1 MKKIILV
8 VLSLILVLGMFPTV
22 TFAEA
27 TSDDII
33 ILYENDVHCAVE
45 GYSKLAAMK
54 KELSETYTNVG
65 VVSVGDFVQG
75 GTLGAVSKGEY
86 IVNLM
91 NKVGYDAIALGNHE
105 FDYQLPRLNE
115 LNAMS
120 YTKFISCNFQKIG
133 EDKSYFEP
141 YTIVSYG
148 NVKVAYIAITTPE
161 TINSS
166 SPAQFKND
174 KGELIYTF
182 NESKLYD
189 IVQTK
194 INAAETAGADYVIA
208 LSHIGYDE
216 SGNLADITD
225 VIENTDGFDVVLDA
239 HSHSVIEEA
248 VIKDKSGDD
257 VLLSST
263 GTKFEYIGKL
273 TITEDGPHTELVET
287 ATYEKTDAT
296 VDAYLAEINES
307 YAELGNRVI
316 GQSTVTLNTH
326 DGDTRLVRNSETALG
341 NLCSDALRV
350 MTGADVSY
358 VNGGGLR
365 APIEA
370 GEVTFND
377 IFSVFPFNNQIVT
390 AEISGQ
396 ILIDFLEMAV
406 MNYPEEDGSFPHMSG
421 VTFSVNKSI
430 PTSVKVDANGFF
442 EKVDGAYRVYNVKV
456 LDKTSGEYKAL
467 DPNGKYVIAGF
478 NYFLLDFGG
487 GMTMFEDAK
496 ILDAEGTLDVELLEN
511 YIVEHLG
518 GVIGEEYAEVKNNI
532 TFTEGIIE
540 DPADNNNQENND
552 QESQEN
558 NNQGENDQKQPK
570 DTIYIVWIIVAVVGV
585 SILIVT
591 VIVIKKRR

>member
-1 MKKIILV
+1 MKKLCKRIITF
-8 VLSLILVLGMFPTV
+8 SLVLCMALSVFTGVVYAADTDTV
-22 TFAEA
+22 V
-27 TSDDII
+27 

-54 KELSETYTNVG
+54 NELSETYTNVG

-120 YTKFISCNFQKIG
+120 NTKFISCNFQKIG

-148 NVKVAYIAITTPE
+148 SVDVAYIAITTPE

-189 IVQTK
+189 IVQTN

-239 HSHSVIEEA
+239 HSHSVIEEK

-257 VLLSST
+257 VLLTST

-273 TITEDGPHTELVET
+273 TIKNGAFDTELVEVESYT
-287 ATYEKTDAT
+287 KTDPV
-296 VDAYLAEINES
+296 VDAYITEINEN
-307 YAELGNRVI
+307 YAQLGNRKI
-316 GQSTVTLNTH
+316 GESKVEFITH
-326 DGDTRLVRNSETALG
+326 DKDGNRLVRNAETNLG
-341 NLCSDALRV
+341 DFCSDALRV
-350 MTGADVSY
+350 MTGADMSF

-365 APIEA
+365 APMESGDI
-370 GEVTFND
+370 TFND

-467 DPNGKYVIAGF
+467 DPNGKYVLAGF

-487 GMTMFEDAK
+487 GMTMFKDAK

-518 GVIGEEYAEVKNNI
+518 GVIGEEYAEVKPNI
-532 TFTEGIIE
+532 SFTDGVITET
-540 DPADNNNQENND
+540 PDNNENNE
-552 QESQEN
+552 QEDKEPSSPQTGDN
-558 NNQGENDQKQPK
+558 S
-570 DTIYIVWIIVAVVGV
+570 YIVVWVLLLIISATCIVVLE
-585 SILIVT
+585 IYRRKKT
-591 VIVIKKRR
+591 VN

>member
-1 MKKIILV
+1 MKNLCKKIITFT
-8 VLSLILVLGMFPTV
+8 LVLCMTLSVFTGVVYAKDNDTIV
-22 TFAEA
+22 
-27 TSDDII
+27 

-54 KELSETYTNVG
+54 NELMESYANVG

-120 YTKFISCNFQKIG
+120 NTKFISCNFQKIG

-148 NVKVAYIAITTPE
+148 NVDVAYIAITTPE

-189 IVQTK
+189 IVQTN

-239 HSHSVIEEA
+239 HSHSVIEEK

-257 VLLSST
+257 VLLTST

-273 TITEDGPHTELVET
+273 TIKNGAFDTELVEVESYT
-287 ATYEKTDAT
+287 KTDPV
-296 VDAYLAEINES
+296 VDAYITEINEN
-307 YAELGNRVI
+307 YAQLGNRKI
-316 GQSTVTLNTH
+316 GESKVEFITH
-326 DGDTRLVRNSETALG
+326 DKDGNRLVRNAETNLG
-341 NLCSDALRV
+341 NFCSDALRV
-350 MTGADVSY
+350 MTGADMSF

-365 APIEA
+365 APMEA
-370 GEVTFND
+370 GDITFND

-430 PTSVKVDANGFF
+430 PTSVKVDENGFF

-467 DPNGKYVIAGF
+467 EPNGKYVLAGF

-487 GMTMFEDAK
+487 GMTMFKDAK

-518 GVIGEEYAEVKNNI
+518 GVIGEEYAEVKPNI
-532 TFTEGIIE
+532 SFTDGVITET
-540 DPADNNNQENND
+540 PDNNENNE
-552 QESQEN
+552 QEDKEPSSPQTGDN
-558 NNQGENDQKQPK
+558 S
-570 DTIYIVWIIVAVVGV
+570 YIVVWALLLIISATGIVVLETL
-585 SILIVT
+585 SR
-591 VIVIKKRR
+591 KKTAE

>member
-1 MKKIILV
+1 MKKLCKRIITF
-8 VLSLILVLGMFPTV
+8 SLVLCMALSVFTGVVYAADTDTV
-22 TFAEA
+22 V
-27 TSDDII
+27 

-120 YTKFISCNFQKIG
+120 NTKFISCNFQKIG

-148 NVKVAYIAITTPE
+148 NVDVAYIAITTPE

-189 IVQTK
+189 IVQTN

-239 HSHSVIEEA
+239 HSHSVIEEK

-257 VLLSST
+257 VLLTST

-273 TITEDGPHTELVET
+273 TIKNGAFDTELVEVESYT
-287 ATYEKTDAT
+287 KTDPV
-296 VDAYLAEINES
+296 VDAYITEINEN
-307 YAELGNRVI
+307 YAQLGNRKI
-316 GQSTVTLNTH
+316 GESKVEFITH
-326 DGDTRLVRNSETALG
+326 DKDGNRLVRNAETNLG
-341 NLCSDALRV
+341 NFCSDALRV
-350 MTGADVSY
+350 MTGADMSF

-365 APIEA
+365 APMESGDI
-370 GEVTFND
+370 TFND

-467 DPNGKYVIAGF
+467 DPNGKYILAGF
-478 NYFLLDFGG
+478 NYFILDFGG
-487 GMTMFEDAK
+487 GMTMFKDAK

-518 GVIGEEYAEVKNNI
+518 GVIGEEYAEVKPNI
-532 TFTEGIIE
+532 SFTDGVITET
-540 DPADNNNQENND
+540 PDNNENNE
-552 QESQEN
+552 QEDKEPSSPQTGDN
-558 NNQGENDQKQPK
+558 S
-570 DTIYIVWIIVAVVGV
+570 YIVVWVLLMIISATCIVVLE
-585 SILIVT
+585 IYRRKKT
-591 VIVIKKRR
+591 VN

>member
-1 MKKIILV
+1 MKKLCKRIITF
-8 VLSLILVLGMFPTV
+8 SLVLCMALSVFTGVVYAADTETV
-22 TFAEA
+22 V
-27 TSDDII
+27 

-120 YTKFISCNFQKIG
+120 NTKFISCNFQKIG

-148 NVKVAYIAITTPE
+148 SVDIAYIAITTPE

-189 IVQTK
+189 IVQTN

-239 HSHSVIEEA
+239 HSHSVIEEK

-257 VLLSST
+257 VLLTST

-273 TITEDGPHTELVET
+273 TIKNGVFDTELVEVESYT
-287 ATYEKTDAT
+287 KTDPV
-296 VDAYLAEINES
+296 VDAYITEINEN
-307 YAELGNRVI
+307 YAQLGNRKI
-316 GQSTVTLNTH
+316 GESKVEFITH
-326 DGDTRLVRNSETALG
+326 DKDGNRLVRNAETNLG
-341 NLCSDALRV
+341 NFCSDALRV
-350 MTGADVSY
+350 MTGADMSF

-365 APIEA
+365 APMEA
-370 GEVTFND
+370 GDITFND

-467 DPNGKYVIAGF
+467 DPNGKYILAGF

-487 GMTMFEDAK
+487 GMTMFKDAK

-518 GVIGEEYAEVKNNI
+518 GVIGEEYAEVKPNI
-532 TFTEGIIE
+532 SFTDGVITET
-540 DPADNNNQENND
+540 PDNNENNE
-552 QESQEN
+552 QEDKEPSSPQTGDN
-558 NNQGENDQKQPK
+558 S
-570 DTIYIVWIIVAVVGV
+570 YIVVWVLLAVLSLSALV
-585 SILIVT
+585 ILGIYHRKAT
-591 VIVIKKRR
+591 Q

>member
-1 MKKIILV
+1 MKKLCKRIITF
-8 VLSLILVLGMFPTV
+8 SLVLCMALSVFTGVVYAADTDTV
-22 TFAEA
+22 V
-27 TSDDII
+27 

-54 KELSETYTNVG
+54 NELLETHTNVG

-120 YTKFISCNFQKIG
+120 NTKFISCNFQKIG

-148 NVKVAYIAITTPE
+148 NVDVAYIAITTPE

-189 IVQTK
+189 IVQTN

-239 HSHSVIEEA
+239 HSHSVIEEK

-257 VLLSST
+257 VLLTST

-273 TITEDGPHTELVET
+273 TIKNGAFDTELVEVESYT
-287 ATYEKTDAT
+287 KTDPV
-296 VDAYLAEINES
+296 VDAYITEINEN
-307 YAELGNRVI
+307 YAQLGNRKI
-316 GQSTVTLNTH
+316 GESKVEFITH
-326 DGDTRLVRNSETALG
+326 DKDGNRLVRNAETNLG
-341 NLCSDALRV
+341 DFCSDALRA
-350 MTGADVSY
+350 MTGADMSF

-365 APIEA
+365 APMEA
-370 GEVTFND
+370 GDITFND

-487 GMTMFEDAK
+487 GMTMFKDAK

-518 GVIGEEYAEVKNNI
+518 GVIGEEYAEVKPNI
-532 TFTEGIIE
+532 SFTDGVITET
-540 DPADNNNQENND
+540 PDNNENNE
-552 QESQEN
+552 QEDKEPSSPQTGDN
-558 NNQGENDQKQPK
+558 S
-570 DTIYIVWIIVAVVGV
+570 YIVVWVLLLSISATCIVVLE
-585 SILIVT
+585 IYRR
-591 VIVIKKRR
+591 KKTAE

>member
-120 YTKFISCNFQKIG
+120 NTKFISCNFQKIG

-148 NVKVAYIAITTPE
+148 NVDVAYIAITTPE

-189 IVQTK
+189 IVQTN

-239 HSHSVIEEA
+239 HSHSVIEEK

-257 VLLSST
+257 VLLTST

-273 TITEDGPHTELVET
+273 TIKNGAFDTELVEVESYT
-287 ATYEKTDAT
+287 KTDPV
-296 VDAYLAEINES
+296 VDAYITEINEN
-307 YAELGNRVI
+307 YAQLGNRKI
-316 GQSTVTLNTH
+316 GESKVEFITH
-326 DGDTRLVRNSETALG
+326 DKDGNRLVRNSETNLG
-341 NLCSDALRV
+341 DFCSDALRV
-350 MTGADVSY
+350 MTGADMSF

-365 APIEA
+365 APMEA

-377 IFSVFPFNNQIVT
+377 IFSVFPFNNQVVT

-396 ILIDFLEMAV
+396 ILIDYLEMAV

-487 GMTMFEDAK
+487 GMTMFKDAK

-518 GVIGEEYAEVKNNI
+518 GVIGEEYAEVKPNI
-532 TFTEGIIE
+532 SFTDAVITET
-540 DPADNNNQENND
+540 PDNNENNE
-552 QESQEN
+552 QEDKEPSSPPTGDN
-558 NNQGENDQKQPK
+558 S
-570 DTIYIVWIIVAVVGV
+570 YIVVWVLLAVLSLSALV
-585 SILIVT
+585 ILGIY
-591 VIVIKKRR
+591 RRKATQ

>member
-1 MKKIILV
+1 MKKLCKRIITF
-8 VLSLILVLGMFPTV
+8 SLVLCMALSVFTGVVYAKDTDTIV
-22 TFAEA
+22 
-27 TSDDII
+27 

-54 KELSETYTNVG
+54 NELLETHTNVG

-120 YTKFISCNFQKIG
+120 NTKFISCNFQKIG

-148 NVKVAYIAITTPE
+148 NVDVAYIAITTPE

-189 IVQTK
+189 IVQTN

-239 HSHSVIEEA
+239 HSHSVIEEK

-257 VLLSST
+257 VLLTST

-273 TITEDGPHTELVET
+273 TIKNGAFDTELVEVESYT
-287 ATYEKTDAT
+287 KTDPV
-296 VDAYLAEINES
+296 VDAYITEINEN
-307 YAELGNRVI
+307 YAQLGNRKI
-316 GQSTVTLNTH
+316 GESKVEFITH
-326 DGDTRLVRNSETALG
+326 DKDGNRLVRNAETNLG
-341 NLCSDALRV
+341 NFCSDALRV
-350 MTGADVSY
+350 MTGADMSF

-365 APIEA
+365 APMEA

-430 PTSVKVDANGFF
+430 STSVKVDANGFF

-467 DPNGKYVIAGF
+467 DPNGKYILAGF
-478 NYFLLDFGG
+478 NYFILDFGG
-487 GMTMFEDAK
+487 GMSMFKDAK

-518 GVIGEEYAEVKNNI
+518 GVIGEEYAEVKPNI
-532 TFTEGIIE
+532 SFTDGVITET
-540 DPADNNNQENND
+540 PDNNENNE
-552 QESQEN
+552 QEDKEPSSPQTGDN
-558 NNQGENDQKQPK
+558 S
-570 DTIYIVWIIVAVVGV
+570 YIVVWVLLLIISATCIIVLE
-585 SILIVT
+585 IYRRKKT
-591 VIVIKKRR
+591 VN

>member
-1 MKKIILV
+1 MKKLCKRIITF
-8 VLSLILVLGMFPTV
+8 SLVLCMALSVFTGVVYAADTDTV
-22 TFAEA
+22 V
-27 TSDDII
+27 

-54 KELSETYTNVG
+54 KELSETYANVG

-120 YTKFISCNFQKIG
+120 NTKFISCNFQKIG

-148 NVKVAYIAITTPE
+148 NVDVAYIAITTPE

-189 IVQTK
+189 IVQTN
-194 INAAETAGADYVIA
+194 INAAKTAGADYVIA

-239 HSHSVIEEA
+239 HSHSVIEEK

-257 VLLSST
+257 VLLTST

-273 TITEDGPHTELVET
+273 TIKNGAFDTELVEVESYT
-287 ATYEKTDAT
+287 KTDPV
-296 VDAYLAEINES
+296 VDAYITEINEN
-307 YAELGNRVI
+307 YAQLGNRKI
-316 GQSTVTLNTH
+316 GESKVEFITH
-326 DGDTRLVRNSETALG
+326 DKDGNRLVRNAETNLG
-341 NLCSDALRV
+341 NFCSDALRV
-350 MTGADVSY
+350 MTGADMSF

-365 APIEA
+365 APMEA
-370 GEVTFND
+370 GDITFND

-467 DPNGKYVIAGF
+467 DPNSKYVIAGF

-487 GMTMFEDAK
+487 GMTMFKDAK

-518 GVIGEEYAEVKNNI
+518 GVIGEEYAEVKPNI
-532 TFTEGIIE
+532 SFTDGVITET
-540 DPADNNNQENND
+540 PDNNENNE
-552 QESQEN
+552 QEDKEPSSPQTGDN
-558 NNQGENDQKQPK
+558 S
-570 DTIYIVWIIVAVVGV
+570 YIVVWILLAVLSLSALV
-585 SILIVT
+585 ILGIY
-591 VIVIKKRR
+591 RRKEIQ

>member
-1 MKKIILV
+1 MKKLCKRIITF
-8 VLSLILVLGMFPTV
+8 SLVLCMALSVFTGVVYAVDTDTV
-22 TFAEA
+22 V
-27 TSDDII
+27 

-54 KELSETYTNVG
+54 NELSETYTNVG
-65 VVSVGDFVQG
+65 VVSAGDFVQG

-120 YTKFISCNFQKIG
+120 NTKFISCNFQKIG
-133 EDKSYFEP
+133 EDKTYFEP

-148 NVKVAYIAITTPE
+148 NVDVAYIAITTPE

-189 IVQTK
+189 IVQTN

-239 HSHSVIEEA
+239 HSHSVIEEK

-257 VLLSST
+257 VLLTST

-273 TITEDGPHTELVET
+273 TIKNGAFDTELVEVESYT
-287 ATYEKTDAT
+287 KTDPV
-296 VDAYLAEINES
+296 VDAYITEINEN
-307 YAELGNRVI
+307 YAQLGNRKI
-316 GQSTVTLNTH
+316 GESKVEFITH
-326 DGDTRLVRNSETALG
+326 DKDGNRLVRNAETNLG
-341 NLCSDALRV
+341 NFCSDALRV
-350 MTGADVSY
+350 MTGADMSF

-365 APIEA
+365 APMESGDI
-370 GEVTFND
+370 TFND

-406 MNYPEEDGSFPHMSG
+406 MYYPEEDGSFPHMSG

-430 PTSVKVDANGFF
+430 PTSVKVDENGFF

-487 GMTMFEDAK
+487 GMTMFKDAK

-518 GVIGEEYAEVKNNI
+518 GVIGEEYAEVKPNI
-532 TFTEGIIE
+532 SFTDGVIE
-540 DPADNNNQENND
+540 ETPDNNENNE
-552 QESQEN
+552 QEDKEPSSPQTGDN
-558 NNQGENDQKQPK
+558 S
-570 DTIYIVWIIVAVVGV
+570 YIVVWILLAVLSLSALV
-585 SILIVT
+585 ILGIY
-591 VIVIKKRR
+591 RRKEI

>member
-1 MKKIILV
+1 MKKLCKRIITF
-8 VLSLILVLGMFPTV
+8 SLVLCMALSVFTGVVYAADTDTV
-22 TFAEA
+22 V
-27 TSDDII
+27 

-120 YTKFISCNFQKIG
+120 NTKFISCNFQKIG

-148 NVKVAYIAITTPE
+148 NVDVAYIAITTPE

-189 IVQTK
+189 IVQTN

-239 HSHSVIEEA
+239 HSHSVIEEK

-257 VLLSST
+257 VLLTST

-273 TITEDGPHTELVET
+273 TIKNGAFDTELVEVESYT
-287 ATYEKTDAT
+287 KTDPV
-296 VDAYLAEINES
+296 VDAYITEINEN
-307 YAELGNRVI
+307 YAQLGNRKI
-316 GQSTVTLNTH
+316 GESKVEFITH
-326 DGDTRLVRNSETALG
+326 DKDGNRLVRNAETNLG
-341 NLCSDALRV
+341 NFCSDALRV
-350 MTGADVSY
+350 MTGADMSF

-365 APIEA
+365 APMEA

-430 PTSVKVDANGFF
+430 PTSVKVDENGFF

-467 DPNGKYVIAGF
+467 DPNGKYILAGF
-478 NYFLLDFGG
+478 NYFILDFGG
-487 GMTMFEDAK
+487 GMTMFKDAK

-518 GVIGEEYAEVKNNI
+518 GVIGEEYAEVKPNI
-532 TFTEGIIE
+532 SFTDGVITET
-540 DPADNNNQENND
+540 PDNNENNE
-552 QESQEN
+552 QEDKEPSSPQTGDN
-558 NNQGENDQKQPK
+558 S
-570 DTIYIVWIIVAVVGV
+570 YIVVWILLAVLSLSALV
-585 SILIVT
+585 ILGIY
-591 VIVIKKRR
+591 RRKEIQ

>member
-1 MKKIILV
+1 MKKLCKRIITF
-8 VLSLILVLGMFPTV
+8 SLVLCMALSVFTGVVYAADTDTV
-22 TFAEA
+22 V
-27 TSDDII
+27 

-54 KELSETYTNVG
+54 NELSETYTNVG

-120 YTKFISCNFQKIG
+120 NTKFISCNFQKIG

-148 NVKVAYIAITTPE
+148 SVDVAYIAITTPE

-189 IVQTK
+189 IVQTN

-239 HSHSVIEEA
+239 HSHSVIEEK

-257 VLLSST
+257 VLLTST

-273 TITEDGPHTELVET
+273 TIKNGAFDTELVEVESYT
-287 ATYEKTDAT
+287 KTDPV
-296 VDAYLAEINES
+296 VDAYITEINEN
-307 YAELGNRVI
+307 YAQLGNRKI
-316 GQSTVTLNTH
+316 GESKVEFITH
-326 DGDTRLVRNSETALG
+326 DKDGNRLVRNAETNLG
-341 NLCSDALRV
+341 NFCSDALRV
-350 MTGADVSY
+350 MTGADMSF

-365 APIEA
+365 APMESGDI
-370 GEVTFND
+370 TFND

-467 DPNGKYVIAGF
+467 DPNGKYVLTGF

-487 GMTMFEDAK
+487 GMTMFKDAK

-518 GVIGEEYAEVKNNI
+518 GVIGEEYAEVKPNI
-532 TFTEGIIE
+532 SFTDGVITET
-540 DPADNNNQENND
+540 PDNNENNE
-552 QESQEN
+552 QEDKEPSSPQTGDN
-558 NNQGENDQKQPK
+558 S
-570 DTIYIVWIIVAVVGV
+570 YIVVWILLAVLSLSALVILGV
-585 SILIVT
+585 Y
-591 VIVIKKRR
+591 RRKEIQ

>member
-1 MKKIILV
+1 MNKISRKILSFGITLCIL
-8 VLSLILVLGMFPTV
+8 LSVFSGV
-22 TFAEA
+22 AFAKD
-27 TSDDII
+27 SDTIV

-65 VVSVGDFVQG
+65 VVSAGDFVQG

-120 YTKFISCNFQKIG
+120 NTKFISCNFQKIG

-148 NVKVAYIAITTPE
+148 NVDVAYIAITTPE

-189 IVQTK
+189 IVQTN

-239 HSHSVIEEA
+239 HSHSVIEEK

-257 VLLSST
+257 VLLTST

-273 TITEDGPHTELVET
+273 TIKNGAFDTELVEVESYT
-287 ATYEKTDAT
+287 KTDPV
-296 VDAYLAEINES
+296 VDAYITEINEN
-307 YAELGNRVI
+307 YAQLGNRKI
-316 GQSTVTLNTH
+316 GESKVEFITH
-326 DGDTRLVRNSETALG
+326 DKDGNRLVRNAETNLG
-341 NLCSDALRV
+341 NFCSDALRV
-350 MTGADVSY
+350 MTGADMSF

-365 APIEA
+365 APMEA

-406 MNYPEEDGSFPHMSG
+406 MYYPEEDGSFPHMSG

-487 GMTMFEDAK
+487 GMTMFKDAK

-518 GVIGEEYAEVKNNI
+518 GVIGEEYAEVKPNI
-532 TFTEGIIE
+532 SFTDGVIE
-540 DPADNNNQENND
+540 ETPDNNENNE
-552 QESQEN
+552 QEDKEPSSPQTGDN
-558 NNQGENDQKQPK
+558 S
-570 DTIYIVWIIVAVVGV
+570 YIVVWVLLLIISATCIVVLEIYRRKKAV
-585 SILIVT
+585 
-591 VIVIKKRR
+591 K

>member
-1 MKKIILV
+1 MKKLCKRIITF
-8 VLSLILVLGMFPTV
+8 SLVLCMALSVFTGVVYAADTDTV
-22 TFAEA
+22 V
-27 TSDDII
+27 

-54 KELSETYTNVG
+54 NELSETYTNVG

-120 YTKFISCNFQKIG
+120 NTKFISCNFQKIG
-133 EDKSYFEP
+133 EDKTYFEP

-148 NVKVAYIAITTPE
+148 NVDVAYIAITTPE

-189 IVQTK
+189 IVQTN

-239 HSHSVIEEA
+239 HSHSVIEEK

-257 VLLSST
+257 VLLTST

-273 TITEDGPHTELVET
+273 TIKNGAFDTELVEVESYT
-287 ATYEKTDAT
+287 KTDPV
-296 VDAYLAEINES
+296 VDAYITEINEN
-307 YAELGNRVI
+307 YAQLGNRKI
-316 GQSTVTLNTH
+316 GESKVEFITH
-326 DGDTRLVRNSETALG
+326 DKDGNRLVRNAETNLG
-341 NLCSDALRV
+341 NFCSDALRV
-350 MTGADVSY
+350 MTGADMSF

-365 APIEA
+365 APMESGDI
-370 GEVTFND
+370 TFND

-467 DPNGKYVIAGF
+467 DPNGKYVLAGF
-478 NYFLLDFGG
+478 NYFILDFGG
-487 GMTMFEDAK
+487 GMTMFKDAK

-518 GVIGEEYAEVKNNI
+518 GVIGEEYAEVKPNI
-532 TFTEGIIE
+532 SFTDGVITET
-540 DPADNNNQENND
+540 PDNNENNE
-552 QESQEN
+552 QEDKEPSSPQTGDN
-558 NNQGENDQKQPK
+558 S
-570 DTIYIVWIIVAVVGV
+570 YIVVWVLLAVLSLSALV
-585 SILIVT
+585 ILGIY
-591 VIVIKKRR
+591 RRKEIQ

>member
-27 TSDDII
+27 TSDDMI

-54 KELSETYTNVG
+54 NELLETHTNVG

-120 YTKFISCNFQKIG
+120 NTKFISCNFQKIG

-148 NVKVAYIAITTPE
+148 NVDVAYIAITTPE

-189 IVQTK
+189 IVQTN

-239 HSHSVIEEA
+239 HSHSVIEEK

-257 VLLSST
+257 VLLTST

-273 TITEDGPHTELVET
+273 TIKNGVFDTELVEVESYT
-287 ATYEKTDAT
+287 KTDPV
-296 VDAYLAEINES
+296 VDAYITEINEN
-307 YAELGNRVI
+307 YAQLGNRKI
-316 GQSTVTLNTH
+316 GESKVEFITH
-326 DGDTRLVRNSETALG
+326 DKDGNRLVRNAETNLG
-341 NLCSDALRV
+341 NFCSDALRV
-350 MTGADVSY
+350 MTGADMSF

-365 APIEA
+365 APMEA
-370 GEVTFND
+370 GDITFND

-467 DPNGKYVIAGF
+467 DPNGKYVLAGF
-478 NYFLLDFGG
+478 NYFILDFGG
-487 GMTMFEDAK
+487 GMTMFKDAK

-518 GVIGEEYAEVKNNI
+518 GVIGEEYAEVKPNI
-532 TFTEGIIE
+532 SFTDGVITET
-540 DPADNNNQENND
+540 PDNNENNE
-552 QESQEN
+552 QEDKEPSSPQTGDN
-558 NNQGENDQKQPK
+558 S
-570 DTIYIVWIIVAVVGV
+570 YIVVWVLLAVLSLSALV
-585 SILIVT
+585 ILGIYHRKAT
-591 VIVIKKRR
+591 Q

>member
-1 MKKIILV
+1 MKKLCKRIITF
-8 VLSLILVLGMFPTV
+8 SLVLCMALSVFTGVVYAADTDTIV
-22 TFAEA
+22 
-27 TSDDII
+27 

-54 KELSETYTNVG
+54 SELSEAYTNVG
-65 VVSVGDFVQG
+65 AVSVGDFVQG

-120 YTKFISCNFQKIG
+120 NTKFISCNFQKIG

-148 NVKVAYIAITTPE
+148 NVDVAYIAITTPE

-166 SPAQFKND
+166 SPTQFKND

-189 IVQTK
+189 IVQTN

-239 HSHSVIEEA
+239 HSHSVIEEK

-257 VLLSST
+257 VLLTST

-273 TITEDGPHTELVET
+273 TIKNGAFDTELVEVESYT
-287 ATYEKTDAT
+287 KTDPV
-296 VDAYLAEINES
+296 VDAYITEINEN
-307 YAELGNRVI
+307 YAQLGNRKI
-316 GQSTVTLNTH
+316 GESKVEFITH
-326 DGDTRLVRNSETALG
+326 DKDGNRLVRNAETNLG
-341 NLCSDALRV
+341 NFCSDALRV
-350 MTGADVSY
+350 MTGADMSF

-365 APIEA
+365 APMESGDI
-370 GEVTFND
+370 TFND

-430 PTSVKVDANGFF
+430 PTSVKVDENGFF

-467 DPNGKYVIAGF
+467 DPNGKYILAGF
-478 NYFLLDFGG
+478 NYFILDFGG
-487 GMTMFEDAK
+487 GMTMFKDAK

-511 YIVEHLG
+511 YIVGHLG
-518 GVIGEEYAEVKNNI
+518 GVIGEEYAEVKPNI
-532 TFTEGIIE
+532 SFTDGVITET
-540 DPADNNNQENND
+540 PDNNENNE
-552 QESQEN
+552 QEDKEPSSPQTGDN
-558 NNQGENDQKQPK
+558 S
-570 DTIYIVWIIVAVVGV
+570 YIVVWALLLIISATCIVVLE
-585 SILIVT
+585 IYRRKKT
-591 VIVIKKRR
+591 VN

>member
-120 YTKFISCNFQKIG
+120 NTKFISCNFQKIG

-148 NVKVAYIAITTPE
+148 NVDVAYIAITTPE

-189 IVQTK
+189 IVQTN

-239 HSHSVIEEA
+239 HSHSVIEEK

-257 VLLSST
+257 VLLTST

-273 TITEDGPHTELVET
+273 TIKNGAFDTELVEVESYT
-287 ATYEKTDAT
+287 KTDPV
-296 VDAYLAEINES
+296 VDAYIAEINEN
-307 YAELGNRVI
+307 YAQLGNRKI
-316 GQSTVTLNTH
+316 GESKVEFITH
-326 DGDTRLVRNSETALG
+326 DKDGNRLVRNSETNLG
-341 NLCSDALRV
+341 DFCSDALRV
-350 MTGADVSY
+350 MTGADMSF

-365 APIEA
+365 APMESGDI
-370 GEVTFND
+370 TFND
-377 IFSVFPFNNQIVT
+377 IFSVFPFNNQVVT

-396 ILIDFLEMAV
+396 ILIDYLEMAV

-467 DPNGKYVIAGF
+467 DPKGKYIIAGF

-487 GMTMFEDAK
+487 GMTMFKDAK

-518 GVIGEEYAEVKNNI
+518 GVIGEEYAEVKPNI
-532 TFTEGIIE
+532 SFTDAVITET
-540 DPADNNNQENND
+540 PDNNENNE
-552 QESQEN
+552 QEDKEPSSPQTGDN
-558 NNQGENDQKQPK
+558 S
-570 DTIYIVWIIVAVVGV
+570 YIVGWVLVAVLSLSALV
-585 SILIVT
+585 ILGIY
-591 VIVIKKRR
+591 RRKATQ

>member
-54 KELSETYTNVG
+54 NELSETYTNVG
-65 VVSVGDFVQG
+65 VVSAGDFVQG

-120 YTKFISCNFQKIG
+120 NTKFISCNFQKIG

-148 NVKVAYIAITTPE
+148 SVDIAYIAITTPE

-174 KGELIYTF
+174 KGELMYTF

-189 IVQTK
+189 IVQTN

-239 HSHSVIEEA
+239 HSHSVIEEK

-257 VLLSST
+257 VLLTST

-273 TITEDGPHTELVET
+273 TIKNGAFDTELVEVESYT
-287 ATYEKTDAT
+287 KTDPV
-296 VDAYLAEINES
+296 VDAYIAEINEN
-307 YAELGNRVI
+307 YAQLGNRKI
-316 GQSTVTLNTH
+316 GESKVEFITH
-326 DGDTRLVRNSETALG
+326 DKDGNRLVRNAETNLG
-341 NLCSDALRV
+341 NFCSDALRV
-350 MTGADVSY
+350 MTGADMSF

-365 APIEA
+365 APMEA

-467 DPNGKYVIAGF
+467 DPNGKYILAGF

-487 GMTMFEDAK
+487 GMTMFKDAK

-518 GVIGEEYAEVKNNI
+518 GVIGEEYAEVKPNI
-532 TFTEGIIE
+532 SFTDGVITET
-540 DPADNNNQENND
+540 PDNNENNE
-552 QESQEN
+552 QEDKEPSSPQTGDN
-558 NNQGENDQKQPK
+558 S
-570 DTIYIVWIIVAVVGV
+570 YIVVWILLAVLSLSALV
-585 SILIVT
+585 ILGIY
-591 VIVIKKRR
+591 RRKEI

>member
-1 MKKIILV
+1 MKKLCKRIITF
-8 VLSLILVLGMFPTV
+8 SLVLCMALSVFTGVVYAADTDTV
-22 TFAEA
+22 V
-27 TSDDII
+27 

-54 KELSETYTNVG
+54 NELSETYTNVG

-120 YTKFISCNFQKIG
+120 NTKFISCNFQKIG
-133 EDKSYFEP
+133 EDKTYFEP

-148 NVKVAYIAITTPE
+148 NVDVAYIAITTPE

-189 IVQTK
+189 IVQTN

-239 HSHSVIEEA
+239 HSHSVIEEK

-257 VLLSST
+257 VLLTST

-273 TITEDGPHTELVET
+273 TIKNGAFDTELVEVESYT
-287 ATYEKTDAT
+287 KTDPV
-296 VDAYLAEINES
+296 VDAYITEINEN
-307 YAELGNRVI
+307 YAQLGNRKI
-316 GQSTVTLNTH
+316 GESKVEFITH
-326 DGDTRLVRNSETALG
+326 DKDGNRLVRNAETNLG
-341 NLCSDALRV
+341 NFCSDALRV
-350 MTGADVSY
+350 MTGADMSF

-365 APIEA
+365 APMEA

-430 PTSVKVDANGFF
+430 STSVKVDANGFF

-467 DPNGKYVIAGF
+467 DPNGKYILAGF

-487 GMTMFEDAK
+487 GMTMFKDAK

-518 GVIGEEYAEVKNNI
+518 GVIGEEYAEVKPNI
-532 TFTEGIIE
+532 SFTDGVITET
-540 DPADNNNQENND
+540 PDNNENNE
-552 QESQEN
+552 QEYKEPSSPQTGDN
-558 NNQGENDQKQPK
+558 S
-570 DTIYIVWIIVAVVGV
+570 YIVVWILLAIISLSA
-585 SILIVT
+585 LVT
-591 VIVIKKRR
+591 LEIYRRKEI

>member
-1 MKKIILV
+1 MKKLCKRIITF
-8 VLSLILVLGMFPTV
+8 SLVLCMALSVFTGVVYAADTDTV
-22 TFAEA
+22 V
-27 TSDDII
+27 

-54 KELSETYTNVG
+54 NELSETYTNVG

-120 YTKFISCNFQKIG
+120 NTKFISCNFQKIG
-133 EDKSYFEP
+133 EDKTYFEP

-148 NVKVAYIAITTPE
+148 NVDVAYIAITTPE

-189 IVQTK
+189 IVQTN

-239 HSHSVIEEA
+239 HSHSVIEEK

-257 VLLSST
+257 VLLTST

-273 TITEDGPHTELVET
+273 TIKNGAFDTELVEVESYT
-287 ATYEKTDAT
+287 KTDPV
-296 VDAYLAEINES
+296 VDAYITEINEN
-307 YAELGNRVI
+307 YAQLGNRKI
-316 GQSTVTLNTH
+316 GESKVEFITH
-326 DGDTRLVRNSETALG
+326 DKDGNRLVRNAETNLG
-341 NLCSDALRV
+341 NFCSDALRV
-350 MTGADVSY
+350 MTGADMSF

-365 APIEA
+365 APMEA

-456 LDKTSGEYKAL
+456 LDKTSGEYKVL
-467 DPNGKYVIAGF
+467 DPNGKYILAGF

-487 GMTMFEDAK
+487 GMTMFKDAK

-518 GVIGEEYAEVKNNI
+518 GVIGEEYAEVKPNI
-532 TFTEGIIE
+532 SFTDGVIE
-540 DPADNNNQENND
+540 ETPDNNENNE
-552 QESQEN
+552 QEDKEPSSPQTGDN
-558 NNQGENDQKQPK
+558 S
-570 DTIYIVWIIVAVVGV
+570 YIVVWVLLLIISATCIVVLE
-585 SILIVT
+585 IYRRKKT
-591 VIVIKKRR
+591 VN